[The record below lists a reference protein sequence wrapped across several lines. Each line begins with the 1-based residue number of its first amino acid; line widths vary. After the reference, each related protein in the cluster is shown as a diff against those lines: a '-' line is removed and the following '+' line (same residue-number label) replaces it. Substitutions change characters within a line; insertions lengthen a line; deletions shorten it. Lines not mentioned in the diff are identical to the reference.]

1 MSRSYS
7 ERRDLVEGVLSAQKV
22 SPGKGKSLTD
32 VAVKVLEALDS
43 IREDI
48 R

>member
-1 MSRSYS
+1 VSRSYT
-7 ERRDLVEGVLSAQKV
+7 ERLDLVEQVLSAQKV
-22 SPGKGKSLTD
+22 SPSKGKSLTD

-43 IREDI
+43 IRENV